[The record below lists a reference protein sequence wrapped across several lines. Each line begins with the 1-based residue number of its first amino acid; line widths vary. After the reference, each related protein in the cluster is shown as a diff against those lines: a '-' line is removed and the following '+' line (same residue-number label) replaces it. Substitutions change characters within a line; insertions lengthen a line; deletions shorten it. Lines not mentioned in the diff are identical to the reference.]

1 VSVTDGFELLHR
13 VGAPRYAGSREGQP
27 WATLYYAVA
36 LDASHFGSQ
45 PTSMRRLPE
54 GAHLCR

>member
-1 VSVTDGFELLHR
+1 MDLSCFIA
-13 VGAPRYAGSREGQP
+13 GARARYARSREGQP

-45 PTSMRRLPE
+45 PTSMRSLPE